1 MIFTSKKIFTL
12 IFCIFSYASFALSPE
27 EHLPNQAQEQRALKL
42 FSEVKCL
49 VCAGQS
55 VEGSSTEF
63 SFEMRKLIRTKIS
76 QNKSNDEIRNE
87 LVNEFGDEILL
98 SNQSKILWILPLIF
112 AILLAA
118 FLFTKKRGIIKKVD
132 NISPSPPSLF

>member
-1 MIFTSKKIFTL
+1 MIFTSKKILTI
-12 IFCIFSYASFALSPE
+12 IFCIFSFTSFALSPE
-27 EHLPNQAQEQRALKL
+27 EHLPNQAQEQRAMKL

-76 QNKSNDEIRNE
+76 QNKSDDEIRNE
-87 LVNEFGDEILL
+87 LIAEFGNEILL
-98 SNQSKILWILPLIF
+98 SNQSKILLILPLIF
-112 AILLAA
+112 ALSLAIL
-118 FLFTKKRGIIKKVD
+118 LFTKKRGIIKKAG
-132 NISPSPPSLF
+132 